1 MRAVIAHFA
10 STELASQ
17 IERIVRSR
25 AGCQIEQL
33 RVEVEGDTVFLS
45 GVARSY
51 YAKQLATQAAML
63 EVPECEICNSIDV
76 Q

>member
-1 MRAVIAHFA
+1 MHTVIAHFA
-10 STELASQ
+10 SAELASQ

-25 AGCQIEQL
+25 AGSQIEQL
-33 RVEVEGDTVFLS
+33 RVEVDGDTVVLT

-51 YAKQLATQAAML
+51 YAKQLATQAAMH
-63 EVPECEICNSIDV
+63 EVPECEISNSIEV

>member
-1 MRAVIAHFA
+1 MHALIAHFT
-10 STELASQ
+10 SDELASQ

-25 AGCQIEQL
+25 AGSQIEQL
-33 RVEVEGDTVFLS
+33 RVEVEGDTVVLS

-51 YAKQLATQAAML
+51 YAKQLATQAAL
-63 EVPECEICNSIDV
+63 HEVPDCEICNAIDV